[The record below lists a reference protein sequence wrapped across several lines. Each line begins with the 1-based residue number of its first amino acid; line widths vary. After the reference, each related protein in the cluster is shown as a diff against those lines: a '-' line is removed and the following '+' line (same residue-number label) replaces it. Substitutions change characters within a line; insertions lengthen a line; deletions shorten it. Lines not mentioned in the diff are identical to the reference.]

1 MYSNNEDFN
10 WFSQTLVTHKDKFY
24 GTDGYLR
31 VSIGTG
37 TESYKSFNSPVIG
50 ISISNQYQKNYN
62 LSYSNVVDLINTLKL
77 IKQQTNGNN
86 SEIQRKYK
94 KDLTLHIKFFVE
106 RNNNDSV
113 VEIRL
118 ITSET
123 DFTKII
129 IPMKVFSIVIK
140 SLQHFSENYFDL
152 CNQLLIQ
159 SIQAKP
165 LEIIQQLPGLIKGIS
180 SQIVSVEN
188 SSNETYLDSGESSS
202 VPKEDQENAQKTKST
217 IDDLEN
223 FLGEDLENIK
233 ISEIEE
239 EEKKKPVVEINSPFT
254 NNLIKNDLFN
264 LEGMIN
270 NHTLNDNPIQTFAD
284 EVQKQLSTHLTDDFT
299 LLPEITEDDLKSISY
314 LTKLYYKIAYRS
326 YLSNNSPFPSTMPV
340 FKYPVEKAKDENLE
354 IAYDLLLFN
363 LYIRLIRSRLESK
376 VLDQTKN
383 LSLFHIQLRCI
394 TDPFVFSFIT
404 NTKQLNSIII
414 NRYKYYVELGVF
426 DHYVKLLEDS
436 HCSLIQEQE
445 ISSAVE
451 EVGGKIIN
459 KSMNINK
466 LHELMIPKNKLRL
479 TTKNKFSL
487 EQITKELI
495 PMEVEEKLG
504 IDVLNED
511 FLIQINKNTP
521 ISEEIIDLFN
531 HEVKAKPKSNVK
543 QKYNNNL
550 ERVVIFFNNEIP
562 KQYHDEFI
570 KFIRDNDNKSIN
582 FNDIQFPLDEFGEN
596 IIKALYIWNPEDD
609 PKLIKSYKHLQVS
622 IEEEIMDKKLILTS
636 KKNVKADEE
645 KSEDGWD
652 DMFTDEG

>member
-1 MYSNNEDFN
+1 MYSNNEEFN
-10 WFSQTLVTHKDKFY
+10 WFSQTLLTHKDKFY
-24 GTDGYLR
+24 GTDGFLR
-31 VSIGTG
+31 ISIGTG

-50 ISISNQYQKNYN
+50 ISITNQYQKNYN
-62 LSYSNVVDLINTLKL
+62 LNYSNVIDLINTLKI
-77 IKQQTNGNN
+77 IKQQINGNN

-94 KDLTLHIKFFVE
+94 KDLTLYIKFFVE
-106 RNNNDSV
+106 SNNNDSV

-129 IPMKVFSIVIK
+129 IPIKVFSIIIK

-152 CNQLLIQ
+152 CSQLLIQ

-180 SQIVSVEN
+180 SQIVSVDN
-188 SSNETYLDSGESSS
+188 QSQETFLDSSAPVLEEN
-202 VPKEDQENAQKTKST
+202 KENAQKTKST
-217 IDDLEN
+217 IDDLDN
-223 FLGEDLENIK
+223 FLGENLENIK
-233 ISEIEE
+233 ISEIED
-239 EEKKKPVVEINSPFT
+239 EEKKKPLVEINSPFT
-254 NNLIKNDLFN
+254 NKLIKNDLFN

-270 NHTLNDNPIQTFAD
+270 NHTLNDNPIQTFSD
-284 EVQKQLSTHLTDDFT
+284 EIHKQLSIFSSEDFNP
-299 LLPEITEDDLKSISY
+299 LPNMTEDDLKSISY

-326 YLSNNSPFPSTMPV
+326 YLSNNSPFPNTMPV
-340 FKYPVEKAKDENLE
+340 FKYPVENPKTENLE
-354 IAYDLLLFN
+354 IAYDLLLFQ

-376 VLDQTKN
+376 ITDQTNN

-394 TDPFVFSFIT
+394 TDPFIFSFIT

-414 NRYKYYVELGVF
+414 NRYKYYAELGVF
-426 DHYVKLLEDS
+426 EHYKKLLENS

-445 ISSAVE
+445 ITSAVE
-451 EVGGKIIN
+451 EVCEKIIN

-466 LHELMIPKNKLRL
+466 LHKAMIPKNKLRL

-504 IDVLNED
+504 VDVLSKE
-511 FLIQINKNTP
+511 FLEQINKNIP

-531 HEVKAKPKSNVK
+531 HEIKEKVESKIN
-543 QKYNNNL
+543 QKYKNNL
-550 ERVVIFFNNEIP
+550 ERVVIFFKDEIP
-562 KQYHDEFI
+562 KQYQEEFI
-570 KFIRDNDNKSIN
+570 KFIRNNDNKTIN

-596 IIKALYIWNPEDD
+596 IIKALYIWNPEDN
-609 PKLIKSYKHLQVS
+609 PKFIKSYKYLQVN
-622 IEEEIMDKKLILTS
+622 IESEIMDKKLILTANRNT
-636 KKNVKADEE
+636 KIDEQSDE
-645 KSEDGWD
+645 TDWD
-652 DMFTDEG
+652 NMFIDEG